1 MYSQALSPLVISSNL
16 YKPVLHVESS
26 VETIGPGY
34 CHFNYSISFRACD
47 ATYDDI
53 IIIIIIF
60 SVCPRTVRFARRRG
74 RTSRSDTLF
83 EPRTVRSIYTY
94 TYIYCVV

>member
-34 CHFNYSISFRACD
+34 CYFNYSISFRACD
-47 ATYDDI
+47 ATYDDDDDDDDD
-53 IIIIIIF
+53 
-60 SVCPRTVRFARRRG
+60 
-74 RTSRSDTLF
+74 DT
-83 EPRTVRSIYTY
+83 YAYHTY
-94 TYIYCVV
+94 TDKL